1 MDKKYI
7 YLIVF
12 ILAGTLGGIALV
24 KQQQKKAIVTL
35 PIFGN
40 PGHVI
45 GNYTFI
51 NQNGETVTPAAF
63 ENKIYVADYFFTT
76 CKSICPI
83 MSNTLQ
89 RVNDTYSTEDRIKF
103 ISHTVDPEY
112 DSVAVLADYAKAHN
126 AKASKWHFVTGNKK
140 ELYDVA
146 RTMYLLPKLEPGD
159 GGADDFIHSQYL
171 VLVDTKKR
179 IRGFYDGTSP
189 NDEKKLI
196 ADIKTLLEEEYQ

>member
-1 MDKKYI
+1 MEKKYI

-45 GNYTFI
+45 GNYTFV
-51 NQNGETVTPAAF
+51 NQNNETVTPATF

-89 RVNDTYSTEDRIKF
+89 HINETYSTEERIKY

-112 DSVAVLADYAKAHN
+112 DSAAVLASYAKAHN
-126 AKASKWHFVTGNKK
+126 ATTSKWHFVTGNKK

-146 RTMYLLPKLEPGD
+146 RYMYLLPKLAPGD
-159 GGADDFIHSQYL
+159 GGTDDFIHSQYL

-196 ADIKTLLEEEYQ
+196 ADIETLLEEEYQ

>member
-7 YLIVF
+7 YLLLFIV
-12 ILAGTLGGIALV
+12 AGTVGGIAFV
-24 KQQQKKAIVTL
+24 KQLQHKAIVAL

-40 PGHVI
+40 PGHAI
-45 GNYTFI
+45 GNYTFV
-51 NQNGETVTPAAF
+51 NQNGDAVTPAVF

-89 RVNDTYSTEDRIKF
+89 RIDSVYATENRIKY

-112 DSVAVLADYAKAHN
+112 DSVPVLAAYAKAHN
-126 AKASKWHFVTGNKK
+126 ANATKWNFVTGNKK

-146 RTMYLLPKLEPGD
+146 RTMYLLPKLEAGD
-159 GGADDFIHSQYL
+159 GGPDDFIHSQYL

-189 NDEKKLI
+189 KDEKKLI
-196 ADIKTLLEEEYQ
+196 ADIKTLLEEE